1 MQILTNRAR
10 AGFTLLLIVGV
21 VSVLGAVVLSARGA
35 DAGTDAPYSQEEM
48 AADKTFRYEVSTYHR
63 FGPLAA
69 QIAGDSGIDVHP
81 EHARLSGYVV
91 ADSNGN
97 FSSSQ
102 SKVHD
107 QNQTAWYTTEV
118 DSDGNATVTNH
129 RSGAVKTE
137 VMPASALWFRA
148 DEVPPLGETLE
159 TSGWTRNGTDT
170 FNGQAVEVY
179 EITLSAEGR
188 EPASGI
194 ELPYVEDLEP
204 VAFKERVMVS
214 SALNFVL
221 KHDRWSVDADNE
233 SVLIETTEILKA
245 QVE

>member
-1 MQILTNRAR
+1 ML
-10 AGFTLLLIVGV
+10 GV
-21 VSVLGAVVLSARGA
+21 VVLATGELDA
-35 DAGTDAPYSQEEM
+35 DTDAPYSQEEL
-48 AADKTFRYEVSTYHR
+48 AADQTFRYEVATYRR

-69 QIAGDSGIDVHP
+69 QIAGDSRIDVHP

-102 SKVHD
+102 STVHD
-107 QNQTAWYTTEV
+107 ENRTAWYTTEV

-129 RSGAVKTE
+129 RSSAVKTE
-137 VMPASALWFRA
+137 VMPAAALRFRA
-148 DEVPPLGETLE
+148 DHEAPPLGETLE
-159 TSGWTRNGTDT
+159 ASGWTRNGSDT

-179 EITLSAEGR
+179 EITLSAEER

-204 VAFKERVMVS
+204 VAFKERMMVS
-214 SALNFVL
+214 SALNLVL
-221 KHDRWSVDADNE
+221 KHDRWSVDSGNE

-245 QVE
+245 KVK